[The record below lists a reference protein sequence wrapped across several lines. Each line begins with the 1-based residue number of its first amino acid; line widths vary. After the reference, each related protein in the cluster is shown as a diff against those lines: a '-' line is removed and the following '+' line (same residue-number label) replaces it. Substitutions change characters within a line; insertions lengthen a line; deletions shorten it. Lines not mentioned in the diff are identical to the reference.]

1 MDGANSNTDLEHLFK
16 AANDALTDDMVTR
29 MAQTAAD
36 GMDLVDQV
44 NRSGLKRAIP
54 AIAELVNNG
63 DLDRLV
69 RVARVFGAAE
79 DALTDDMINRM
90 AATIGEGLSMLDKL
104 NRSGVGRLIAMLER
118 MEASGSLEKMTE
130 TLPQL
135 CDRLGQ
141 LESLLAA
148 LDRAGE
154 TSSSQVAETGG
165 VMSLL
170 KLLGDRQN
178 QDALRHLLNVGRAL
192 KSG

>member
-1 MDGANSNTDLEHLFK
+1 MDGANSNADLEHLFK

-36 GMDLVDQV
+36 GMDLVDHV
-44 NRSGLKRAIP
+44 NRSGLKKAIP

-69 RVARVFGAAE
+69 RVARVYGAAE

-104 NRSGVGRLIAMLER
+104 NRSGVGRLVAMLER
-118 MEASGSLEKMTE
+118 MEASGSLERLTE
-130 TLPQL
+130 TLPRL

-141 LESLLAA
+141 LERLLAA
-148 LDRAGE
+148 LDRADE
-154 TSSSQVAETGG
+154 TSSSQVAEAGG
-165 VMSLL
+165 VRSLL
-170 KLLGDRQN
+170 KLLNDRQN
-178 QDALRHLLNVGRAL
+178 QDALRHLLNIGRAM
-192 KSG
+192 KAG

>member
-1 MDGANSNTDLEHLFK
+1 MNGANANADLEHLFK

-29 MAQTAAD
+29 MAQTAAE
-36 GMDLVDQV
+36 GMDLVDHV
-44 NRSGLKRAIP
+44 NRSGLKKAIP

-69 RVARVFGAAE
+69 RVARVYGAAE

-118 MEASGSLEKMTE
+118 MEASGSLEKLTE
-130 TLPQL
+130 TLPRL

-154 TSSSQVAETGG
+154 TSSSQVAESGG
-165 VMSLL
+165 FRSLV
-170 KLLGDRQN
+170 KLLNDRQN
-178 QDALRHLLNVGRAL
+178 QDALRHLLNIGRAM
-192 KSG
+192 KAG